1 MLELRMGLDKAPNH
15 VELTIEQAL
24 IYWLDGIS
32 KFQILVFHFSVVKTG
47 PLSAHLSSVET
58 K

>member
-1 MLELRMGLDKAPNH
+1 MGLDKAPNH